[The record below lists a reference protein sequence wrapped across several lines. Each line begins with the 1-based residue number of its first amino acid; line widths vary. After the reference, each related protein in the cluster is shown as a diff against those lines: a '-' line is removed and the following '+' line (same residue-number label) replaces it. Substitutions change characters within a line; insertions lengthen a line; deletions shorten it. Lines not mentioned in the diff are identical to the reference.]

1 MNTKSQCIKESSTLG
16 NIATMKQLQREIL
29 KNIKSQYIRESS
41 TLAKISDKMNQLQMG
56 NHKKITKSQST
67 DVSSTIANIAAIKKV
82 Q

>member
-56 NHKKITKSQST
+56 NYKKLTKS
-67 DVSSTIANIAAIKKV
+67 
-82 Q
+82 

>member
-1 MNTKSQCIKESSTLG
+1 MHEESSTFAHIVAMGQLLREILKNTKNQYIKESSTF
-16 NIATMKQLQREIL
+16 
-29 KNIKSQYIRESS
+29 
-41 TLAKISDKMNQLQMG
+41 AKISDMNQLQMG